1 MPDVGVHHL
10 SATLTKHGE
19 IGIPYWRVAA
29 AREGPCLLIT
39 CAQHGC
45 EVQGCEA
52 ARRFVEAAARELLC
66 GEILVVPFANRPALW
81 KRRHHIS
88 SAPERHYGEDDG
100 HNMNRTWPGSPDG
113 NDTERM
119 SHAIAADLAPR
130 ATHNVDVHC
139 WARFTAATAL
149 PRSDR
154 PRSMEL
160 ARVSALPFAQPRGGV
175 GGTETEP
182 KTPCTIGA
190 LFNDSGRASLSF
202 ELSGQY
208 VILEDQVRL
217 GLRSLVNIARVL
229 EMLPGAPEGLDEG
242 PTWLDRCEMVTV
254 QAPADGLF
262 VEAALRSADWVSE
275 GQPLGH
281 LLSDADLSV
290 TEIFAPAGGRLFRW
304 GCHREKCDV
313 ALPDMH
319 PYASAGDTLAVI
331 ARPTAG

>member
-1 MPDVGVHHL
+1 MPDVGVHRL
-10 SATLTKHGE
+10 NATLTEYGE
-19 IGIPYWRVAA
+19 AEIPYWRVAA

-39 CAQHGC
+39 AAQHGC

-52 ARRFVEAAARELLC
+52 ARRFVEAAARELQR
-66 GEILVVPFANRPALW
+66 GEVLVAPFANRPAVGM
-81 KRRHHIS
+81 RRHHIS
-88 SAPERHYGEDDG
+88 SVPERHYGEDDG

-119 SHAIAADLAPR
+119 SHAVAAELVPR
-130 ATHNVDVHC
+130 ATHNVDIHC

-160 ARVSALPFAQPRGGV
+160 ARLSALPFAQPRGGG

-182 KTPCTIGA
+182 KTPCTLGA

-208 VILEDQVRL
+208 VILEEQVRL
-217 GLRSLVNIARVL
+217 GLRCVMNIARLL
-229 EMLPGAPEGLDEG
+229 EMLPAAPEGLDEG
-242 PTWLDRCEMVTV
+242 PPWLDRCEMTTV
-254 QAPADGLF
+254 AAPAVGLF
-262 VEAALRSADWVSE
+262 VEADLRCADWVSE
-275 GQPLGH
+275 GQPLGR

-290 TEIFAPAGGRLFRW
+290 TEITAPAGGRLYSW